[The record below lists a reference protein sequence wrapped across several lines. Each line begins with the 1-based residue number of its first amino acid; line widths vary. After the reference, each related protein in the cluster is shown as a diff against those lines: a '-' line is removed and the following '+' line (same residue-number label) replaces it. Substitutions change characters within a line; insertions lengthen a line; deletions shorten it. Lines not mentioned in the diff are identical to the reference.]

1 MAPNILSQR
10 LQRLVQLGIIAKV
23 DDDGWAVPHE
33 YRLTEKGADLYPVPL
48 AIVTWGRRWLGAA
61 ESDTTLTHT
70 PCGADLEVV
79 LSCVVCAGPMTR
91 DTIALAD
98 DH

>member
-1 MAPNILSQR
+1 MLFFRVATQFCWWSI
-10 LQRLVQLGIIAKV
+10 KV
-23 DDDGWAVPHE
+23 TVFPKRISA
-33 YRLTEKGADLYPVPL
+33 PVPL
-48 AIVTWGRRWLGAA
+48 AILTWGQRWLGAA

-79 LSCVVCAGPMTR
+79 LSCGVCAEPITR
-91 DTIALAD
+91 DTIALTD